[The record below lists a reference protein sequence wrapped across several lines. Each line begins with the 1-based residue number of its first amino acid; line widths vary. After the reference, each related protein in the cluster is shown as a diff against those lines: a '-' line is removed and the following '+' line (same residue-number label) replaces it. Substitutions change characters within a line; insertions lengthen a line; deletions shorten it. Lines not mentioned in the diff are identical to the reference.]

1 MLSRLALA
9 ATTAMLISATAQA
22 QSIYTSASAFDA
34 AAAASG
40 TVSETTSFGLPYTDG
55 NGVPTVVSGVTLI
68 DGNTV
73 GVNANQV
80 AKSGD
85 GFAAFTNGYT
95 GDVLYNT
102 TARETITF
110 ASSLSALGF
119 DIAPDLG
126 LAAELGLPN
135 NASITV
141 TLSNGQSQTYSIDG
155 FDAGDSVFFGVT
167 GLGGI
172 DSLTISV
179 SGVDGFG
186 NAVSG
191 FAFGDIFDVPEPM
204 SLVMLGSGVLAL
216 GLARRRA
223 RG

>member
-9 ATTAMLISATAQA
+9 ATTAMLISATAHA
-22 QSIYTSASAFDA
+22 QSIYTSSSAFDA

-40 TVSETTSFGLPYTDG
+40 TVSETTSFGVPYTDG

-73 GVNANQV
+73 GVNANEV

-102 TARETITF
+102 TASETITF

-141 TLSNGQSQTYSIDG
+141 TLSNGQSQTYSIDS

-186 NAVSG
+186 NAVSA